1 MRLNVAA
8 WGQGLRTLPDNRV
21 GNRSRPFSP
30 QSTAPGRLAASSW
43 PRRTLGTLVG
53 GGIAIRAW
61 FIFSRPSAY
70 VGYPDA
76 RTYVMAARGPLFWNP
91 YRPAGYPVFLRA
103 VHAADSRLTVVVAV
117 QHGLGAATAL
127 LLYGTTARFLRR
139 RWMALLPASVVL
151 FGGSQLFLEHSVM
164 SEGPYTFL
172 LIGALYCAARS
183 VDASV
188 GGGWL
193 AGAGAIL
200 GVSATMRS
208 NGVLV
213 IPTLAGWALT
223 RPRAGLRKR
232 VSAAGNV
239 VLGATVPLA
248 AYLVAQHRATGVWS
262 LTRTSGFTLY
272 ARMAPIADRRGFLPP
287 PETRE
292 LCEPSRPQDRQNPTW
307 YMFDRDS
314 PALKLYGVPPYPL
327 ERADHDAYRWEGN
340 EPLRRFAG
348 AVLAHQPRDYLVSIA
363 RGMAAYVR
371 PGSAPPSVTG
381 WGHNRL
387 IGELHNPSFEQ
398 AAAGDIDA
406 YYDGTTGHPR
416 GDVRRLDRCGRI
428 AKVEGLPTLVLALL
442 MLASGLH
449 PPGRIRDAAC
459 LLSSAVG
466 SLTAGTVALLFYDV
480 RYATPIYGP
489 LAAAAALGAD
499 RIADVAESW
508 LNR

>member
-1 MRLNVAA
+1 VHVA
-8 WGQGLRTLPDNRV
+8 N
-21 GNRSRPFSP
+21 
-30 QSTAPGRLAASSW
+30 
-43 PRRTLGTLVG
+43 
-53 GGIAIRAW
+53 
-61 FIFSRPSAY
+61 
-70 VGYPDA
+70 
-76 RTYVMAARGPLFWNP
+76 
-91 YRPAGYPVFLRA
+91 
-103 VHAADSRLTVVVAV
+103 SRLTVVVAV

-183 VDASV
+183 VDARV
-188 GGGWL
+188 AGGWL
-193 AGAGAIL
+193 AAAGATL

-208 NGVLV
+208 NGVLA

-248 AYLVAQHRATGVWS
+248 AYLVAQHRATGAWG
-262 LTRTSGFTLY
+262 LTRTNGYTLY
-272 ARMAPIADRRGFLPP
+272 ARMAPIADRRRFRPP
-287 PETRE
+287 AGTRE
-292 LCEPSRPQDRQNPTW
+292 LCEASRPLDRRNPTW

-314 PALKLYGVPPYPL
+314 PALRLYGVPPYPL
-327 ERADHDAYRWEGN
+327 ERADHDAYRWDGN
-340 EPLRRFAG
+340 RPLRRFAG
-348 AVLAHQPRDYLVSIA
+348 AVLVHQPRDYLVSVA

-381 WGHNRL
+381 WEHNRL

-406 YYDGTTGHPR
+406 YYDGKSGHPR
-416 GDVRRLDRCGRI
+416 GEGRRLDHYGRM
-428 AKVEGLPTLVLALL
+428 AKIEGLPTLVLTLL
-442 MLASGLH
+442 MLASGAR

-459 LLSSAVG
+459 LLNWTAG
-466 SLTAGTVALLFYDV
+466 SLAIGTVALLFYDV

-499 RIADVAESW
+499 GIADVAESW
-508 LNR
+508 LNRKPTGWREQPSRS